1 MSKFGGTLVKCKSFL
16 KRKLALLTW
25 SFLSCQATERENKSK
40 IRLIWIYLMYSHT
53 YMYKD
58 GHWDLKKVDVWKR
71 CLIKVRFKLVIDESN
86 QSLLTSGR
94 CSEVV
99 VMAGLTVLHMYY
111 FNIIFNDKFLVFNLL
126 EIVLRNT
133 VEKEIKLRFVT
144 VTLYTLILIF
154 LSVE

>member
-1 MSKFGGTLVKCKSFL
+1 M
-16 KRKLALLTW
+16 
-25 SFLSCQATERENKSK
+25 
-40 IRLIWIYLMYSHT
+40 
-53 YMYKD
+53 
-58 GHWDLKKVDVWKR
+58 
-71 CLIKVRFKLVIDESN
+71 RFKLVIDESN

-144 VTLYTLILIF
+144 VTLYTLILIL